1 MWYKFA
7 KQGSVWSRIGPDAE
21 AQFDTLLDQAT
32 VFVDGRKQID
42 MKTLNEVFQKSNFK
56 DVVVNFVEG
65 QLQSG
70 TKGLYTP
77 AMFPIVRKL
86 SFFKKYI
93 PNVFRDY
100 IALILHNSN
109 SYNEQISTIKHEF
122 AHLISSYTIPNYDS
136 SLYIN
141 AGSFTGTEIGNSIQE
156 TNKNILVGN
165 IRKNLS
171 SLNKYLSIVFGS
183 DLEDFRENDNVT
195 TEIFERELE
204 EIWPSFI
211 EKIKNKEITVP
222 KEIMKIIK
230 EISND
235 NFERRINL
243 RNPHIDIS
251 LKKSP
256 EQYQRIHNKLQERAK
271 LLDQKIYSR
280 DLYAANPEETL
291 AHVVEMQHLFSI
303 RLLRE
308 YFSHLFQ
315 TGVYNFVEDP
325 KKQYL
330 EDIKIM
336 FNYLIGITDETS
348 YTTTSSWRGYQNPR
362 EYAKYFSLSQVFETY
377 LIKLNDQKFKQQVA
391 KHLSNVYQQL
401 KQEFSVETGSF
412 KDLNENPPEEN
423 LSDQNKK
430 EGE

>member
-1 MWYKFA
+1 
-7 KQGSVWSRIGPDAE
+7 
-21 AQFDTLLDQAT
+21 
-32 VFVDGRKQID
+32 
-42 MKTLNEVFQKSNFK
+42 
-56 DVVVNFVEG
+56 
-65 QLQSG
+65 
-70 TKGLYTP
+70 
-77 AMFPIVRKL
+77 VRKL
-86 SFFKKYI
+86 FFFKKNI

-100 IALILHNSN
+100 IALNLHNSN
-109 SYNEQISTIKHEF
+109 SYHEQISTIKHEF

-183 DLEDFRENDNVT
+183 DLEDFREYDNVT
-195 TEIFERELE
+195 TEIFESKLK
-204 EIWPSFI
+204 EIWPLFI

-251 LKKSP
+251 LKKAP
-256 EQYQRIHNKLQERAK
+256 EQYQKIHNKLQERAK

-291 AHVVEMQHLFSI
+291 AHVVNMQHLFSI

-315 TGVYNFVEDP
+315 TGVYNSVDDP
-325 KKQYL
+325 KKQFL
-330 EDIKIM
+330 EDIKVM

-362 EYAKYFSLSQVFETY
+362 EYAKHFSLSHVFETY
-377 LIKLNDQKFKQQVA
+377 LIKLNDQKFKQQMA

-401 KQEFSVETGSF
+401 KEEFSVETGSF

-423 LSDQNKK
+423 ISDQNKK